1 VESLGDVLK
10 RLEIRGGISKDGTDT
25 SSSTEDEAIEQPPA
39 CPLCGDAGF
48 VRRDVPLGHPDFG
61 RALPCS
67 CRAEAVTDARR
78 ARLERLSNL
87 GPLTRLTFDTLV
99 KEGRSAEPAR
109 RERFRRAYTAAVEY
123 AAEPSGW
130 LVLLGPSGCGKTHL
144 AAAVANARIAAGAP
158 VVFQVVP
165 DLLDY
170 LRATFHPT
178 SEVTY
183 DELFE
188 NVRNA
193 PLLILDDLGTHSAT
207 PWAQEKLFQILN
219 HRYNAQLPL
228 VVTTNHRLEE
238 LDERLRARLAD
249 PALAQVC
256 VVEEWQS
263 SAVQRLGAG
272 LSGDLLARMTFETFD
287 PRGMAVDE
295 EGVQNLSR
303 ALQLARGFAQHPDG
317 WLVLLG
323 GPARGK
329 THLAAAIANACQARG
344 QAAFFVVV
352 PDLLDHLRATYS
364 PDSRV
369 TYDELFEAIRAAP
382 LLVLDD
388 LGAQSSTPW
397 AQEKLFQ
404 VLNHRYNARLPT
416 VITSNLTLES
426 LEAFEPRIGS
436 RILDQRVS
444 VPFLI
449 EVPPYRIGDSAVP
462 GSPPPGRAA
471 RPRGAPPDRS
481 SYGRGRLGGR

>member
-1 VESLGDVLK
+1 M
-10 RLEIRGGISKDGTDT
+10 DT
-25 SSSTEDEAIEQPPA
+25 SSSTEDEASDAAPS

-61 RALPCS
+61 RAIPCS
-67 CRAEAVTDARR
+67 CRAATLSDARR

-144 AAAVANARIAAGAP
+144 AAAIANARIAAGAP
-158 VVFQVVP
+158 AVFQVVP

-170 LRATFHPT
+170 LRAAFHPT

-193 PLLILDDLGTHSAT
+193 PLLILDDLGTQSAT

-263 SAVQRLGAG
+263 SALQRLGAG
-272 LSGDLLARMTFETFD
+272 LSAELLASMTFETFD
-287 PRGMAVDE
+287 PHGMAVDE
-295 EGVQNLSR
+295 EGVQNLAK
-303 ALQLARGFAQHPDG
+303 ALLLARTFAQQPDG
-317 WLVLLG
+317 WLVFMG
-323 GPARGK
+323 DPARGK
-329 THLAAAIANACQARG
+329 THLAAAIANACQARS
-344 QAAFFVVV
+344 QAAYFVVV

-404 VLNHRYNARLPT
+404 ILNHRYNARLPT
-416 VITSNLTLES
+416 VITTNLALE
-426 LEAFEPRIGS
+426 EFEPRLSS
-436 RILDQRVS
+436 RMQDQRITTCFS
-444 VPFLI
+444 I
-449 EVPPYRIGDSAVP
+449 QVPPYRIGDASAAGP
-462 GSPPPGRAA
+462 SSPGRAGRSRA
-471 RPRGAPPDRS
+471 APPDRS
-481 SYGRGRLGGR
+481 PFGRGSLRGR

>member
-1 VESLGDVLK
+1 MGTPASCVATCRLGD
-10 RLEIRGGISKDGTDT
+10 
-25 SSSTEDEAIEQPPA
+25 
-39 CPLCGDAGF
+39 
-48 VRRDVPLGHPDFG
+48 PDFG
-61 RALPCS
+61 RAWPCS
-67 CRAEAVTDARR
+67 CRATTITDARR
-78 ARLERLSNL
+78 SRLERLSNL

-99 KEGRSAEPAR
+99 KEGRSAEPRAASASAAPIRPRSSTRPR
-109 RERFRRAYTAAVEY
+109 R
-123 AAEPSGW
+123 SGW

-144 AAAVANARIAAGAP
+144 AAAIANARIAAGAP
-158 VVFQVVP
+158 AVFQVVP

-170 LRATFHPT
+170 LRAAFHPT

-188 NVRNA
+188 TVRNA
-193 PLLILDDLGTHSAT
+193 PLLILDDLGTQSAT

-263 SAVQRLGAG
+263 SALQRLGAG
-272 LSGDLLARMTFETFD
+272 LSAELIAGMTFETFD
-287 PRGMAVDE
+287 PHGMAVDD
-295 EGVQNLSR
+295 EGVKNLTS
-303 ALQLARGFAQHPDG
+303 ALGLARTFAQQPDG
-317 WLVLLG
+317 WLVLMSNPG
-323 GPARGK
+323 CGK

-344 QAAFFVVV
+344 QAAYFVVV

-404 VLNHRYNARLPT
+404 ILNHRYNARLPT
-416 VITSNLTLES
+416 VVTTNLS
-426 LEAFEPRIGS
+426 LEEFEPRLSS
-436 RILDQRVS
+436 RMQDQRITTCFS
-444 VPFLI
+444 I
-449 EVPPYRIGDSAVP
+449 QVPPYRIGDSGLGNAQP
-462 GSPPPGRAA
+462 LGRAA
-471 RPRGAPPDRS
+471 RPPFRPGQRRAR
-481 SYGRGRLGGR
+481 

>member
-1 VESLGDVLK
+1 VESLADVLK
-10 RLEIRGGISKDGTDT
+10 RLEILGGISKDATAT
-25 SSSTEDEAIEQPPA
+25 SSSTEDEAIEEAPA

-48 VRRDVPLGHPDFG
+48 VRREVPLGHPDFG
-61 RALPCS
+61 RPIPCS
-67 CRAEAVTDARR
+67 CRVETITDARR

-109 RERFRRAYTAAVEY
+109 RERFRRVYAAAVEY
-123 AAEPSGW
+123 AAQPSGW

-144 AAAVANARIAAGAP
+144 AAAIANARIEAGAP
-158 VVFQVVP
+158 SVFQVVP

-170 LRATFHPT
+170 LRAAFSPT
-178 SEVTY
+178 SEITY
-183 DELFE
+183 DDLFE

-272 LSGDLLARMTFETFD
+272 LPAALTTRMNFETFD
-287 PRGMAVDE
+287 PHGMAVDE
-295 EGVQNLSR
+295 EGEQNLTK
-303 ALQLARGFAQHPDG
+303 ALLLARGFAEQPDG
-317 WLVLLG
+317 WLVLIG

-329 THLAAAIANACQARG
+329 THLAVAIANACQARG
-344 QAAFFVVV
+344 LTAPFVVV

-382 LLVLDD
+382 VLVLDD

-404 VLNHRYNARLPT
+404 IMNHRYNARLPT
-416 VITSNLTLES
+416 VITTNLTLDS
-426 LEAFEPRIGS
+426 LEAFEPRISS
-436 RILDQRVS
+436 RILDQRLS
-444 VPFLI
+444 TPYLL
-449 EVPPYRIGDSAVP
+449 EVPPYRIGDSA
-462 GSPPPGRAA
+462 GGGTPPPGRG
-471 RPRGAPPDRS
+471 PRPDRPPFRR
-481 SYGRGRLGGR
+481 GTLRGR

>member
-10 RLEIRGGISKDGTDT
+10 RLEILGASSKDGTDT
-25 SSSTEDEAIEQPPA
+25 SSSTDDAGVDEAPS

-61 RALPCS
+61 RAVPCS
-67 CRAEAVTDARR
+67 CRAATITDARR

-87 GPLTRLTFDTLV
+87 GPLIRLTFDTLV
-99 KEGRSAEPAR
+99 KEGRGAEPAR

-123 AAEPSGW
+123 AAQPSGW

-144 AAAVANARIAAGAP
+144 AAAIANARIAAGEPA
-158 VVFQVVP
+158 VFQVVP

-193 PLLILDDLGTHSAT
+193 PLLILDDLGTQSGT

-263 SAVQRLGAG
+263 SALQRLGAG
-272 LSGDLLARMTFETFD
+272 LSAELLARMTFETFD
-287 PRGMAVDE
+287 PHGMAVDE
-295 EGVQNLSR
+295 EGVQNLAR
-303 ALQLARGFAQHPDG
+303 ALHLARGFAQQPDG
-317 WLVLLG
+317 WLVFMG
-323 GPARGK
+323 DPGRGK

-344 QAAFFVVV
+344 QAAYFVVV

-369 TYDELFEAIRAAP
+369 TYDELFENVRNAP
-382 LLVLDD
+382 LLILDD

-397 AQEKLFQ
+397 AREKLFQ

-416 VITSNLTLES
+416 VITTNLALE
-426 LEAFEPRIGS
+426 EFEDRISS
-436 RILDQRVS
+436 RMQDQRVTTCYGIH
-444 VPFLI
+444 VA
-449 EVPPYRIGDSAVP
+449 PYRIGES
-462 GSPPPGRAA
+462 GTPPPSGRA
-471 RPRGAPPDRS
+471 RPRGAGPDRS
-481 SYGRGRLGGR
+481 SFGRGSLRR